1 MDDLNIQ
8 ITGSDAESRRV
19 VSTVVANAL
28 DEAGFTDVSL
38 INKNGE
44 TENRTDEVSI
54 LEVVSAARPELFAT
68 PVSVYSNCA
77 PQEQQ
82 EPEPGEGEAAETEPE
97 ADQDVAEVSAF

>member
-1 MDDLNIQ
+1 MNDLNIQ
-8 ITGSDAESRRV
+8 ITGSDSESRRV

-54 LEVVSAARPELFAT
+54 LELVSAARPELFAT

-77 PQEQQ
+77 PQEPQ
-82 EPEPGEGEAAETEPE
+82 ELESGDSESPEAEAETE
-97 ADQDVAEVSAF
+97 QDVAEVSTF